1 MIALVLAIVGN
12 PYMPSKILKG
22 LKYAP
27 GRGILSLT
35 PVAVWD

>member
-1 MIALVLAIVGN
+1 MIALVSAMVGN
-12 PYMPSKILKG
+12 PYMTSKILKG
-22 LKYAP
+22 LKYAA